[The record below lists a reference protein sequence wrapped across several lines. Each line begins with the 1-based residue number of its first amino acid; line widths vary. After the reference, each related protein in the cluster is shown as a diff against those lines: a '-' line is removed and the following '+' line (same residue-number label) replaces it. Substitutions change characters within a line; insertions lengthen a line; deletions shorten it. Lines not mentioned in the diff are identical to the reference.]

1 MTYNQKHMQY
11 FKAYLQLSH
20 RPRCSLQ
27 YESSILKKH
36 ENLYHE
42 GACFLF
48 FGGLI
53 TVNLQEMKK
62 QETGRPT
69 VSDQDIYKVYP
80 TIILSL

>member
-1 MTYNQKHMQY
+1 MQY

-36 ENLYHE
+36 ENFYHE

-48 FGGLI
+48 LCGLI

-80 TIILSL
+80 TIILSLLQHTYE